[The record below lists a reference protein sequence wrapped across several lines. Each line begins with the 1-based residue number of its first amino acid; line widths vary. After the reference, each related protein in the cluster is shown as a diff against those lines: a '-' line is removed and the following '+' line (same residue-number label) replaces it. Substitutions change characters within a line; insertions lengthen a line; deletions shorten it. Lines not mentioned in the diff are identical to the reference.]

1 MSQISKE
8 KAEFKIVDALNGL
21 EVVDA
26 DYQEQT
32 FSKHVHEG
40 YTIGVIDKGAQRF
53 DRSGNTHIADENSI
67 IFVNADDV
75 HTGESATQEG
85 WRYRAMY
92 PHPSHFESMTNDLYD
107 GLFNAPYFNHAVVK
121 DPQLSAQLRL
131 LFAQIDS
138 NASKLLIET
147 ILYSTMMN
155 MTLRHS
161 SMKNTPG
168 DISGSKQRLLL
179 VKEYLDAHPEED
191 VSLLTLAT
199 MAGLS
204 QFHFI
209 RQFKKMFHIAPH
221 GYQIQ
226 VRLKKAKALL
236 ILGVKPVQVAA
247 DCGFH
252 DQSHLNRHFKKAMG
266 TSPSKFQKQAVLY
279 KML

>member
-1 MSQISKE
+1 MPKISKE
-8 KAEFKIVDALNGL
+8 KAEFKIVDAFNGL
-21 EVVDA
+21 EIVDA

-53 DRSGNTHIADENSI
+53 YRSSNTHIADEDSMI
-67 IFVNADDV
+67 LVNADDV
-75 HTGESATQEG
+75 HTGESATLGG

-92 PHPSHFESMTNDLYD
+92 PHPSHFESITHDLYD
-107 GLFNAPYFNHAVVK
+107 GKLHAPYFSNAVIK
-121 DPQLSAQLRL
+121 DPQLSEQLRL

-138 NASKLLIET
+138 HASKLLIET
-147 ILYSTMMN
+147 ILYSIMMN

-161 SMKNTPG
+161 SIRDTPC
-168 DISGSKQRLLL
+168 DLSGSKQRLLL
-179 VKEYLDAHPEED
+179 VKEYLDAYPQED
-191 VSLLTLAT
+191 VSLITLAT

-209 RQFKKMFHIAPH
+209 RQFKKQFHMAPH
-221 GYQIQ
+221 SYQIQ
-226 VRLKKAKALL
+226 VRLKKAKSLL
-236 ILGVKPVQVAA
+236 MLGIKPVEVAV

-252 DQSHLNRHFKKAMG
+252 DQSHFNRHFKRSMG

-279 KML
+279 KMP